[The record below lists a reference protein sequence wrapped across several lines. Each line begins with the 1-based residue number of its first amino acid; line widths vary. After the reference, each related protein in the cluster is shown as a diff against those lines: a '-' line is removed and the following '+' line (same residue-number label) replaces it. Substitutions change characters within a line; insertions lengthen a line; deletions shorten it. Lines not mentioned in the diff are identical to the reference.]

1 MKLRTLALAI
11 LTAAATIFVAA
22 CGEDNAEKA
31 EETAKLAN
39 TPKEVILAMEDA
51 MIKGDMDTA
60 LKYISKDCKFRK
72 ELLNASD
79 EDKKKAAESLKKEQ
93 PLRTWGKEEING
105 DEAIVHYT
113 MTRRGVTS
121 PRIYIL
127 KKEDGQWKYVDDKF
141 NP

>member
-31 EETAKLAN
+31 EETKLAN

-60 LKYISKDCKFRK
+60 LKYISKDCKDR
-72 ELLNASD
+72 EYLLKASD
-79 EDKKKAAESLKKEQ
+79 EEKKKAAESLKKAQ
-93 PLRTWGKEEING
+93 TQRTWGKEEING

-113 MTRRGVTS
+113 MTRGGGTS
-121 PRIYIL
+121 PFIYIL
-127 KKEDGQWKYVDDKF
+127 KKEDGQWKYVNQKF

>member
-22 CGEDNAEKA
+22 CAEDKAEKA

-113 MTRRGVTS
+113 MTRRGHTS
-121 PRIYIL
+121 PFIYIL
-127 KKEDGQWKYVDDKF
+127 KKEDGQWKYVDQKF

>member
-31 EETAKLAN
+31 GETAKLAN

-60 LKYISKDCKFRK
+60 LKYISKDCKGR
-72 ELLNASD
+72 EYLLNASD
-79 EDKKKAAESLKKEQ
+79 EDKKGIAEELKKETSQ
-93 PLRTWGKEEING
+93 RTWGKEEING
-105 DEAIVHYT
+105 DEATVHCT
-113 MTRRGVTS
+113 IDRGGYAA
-121 PRIYIL
+121 PYIYIL
-127 KKEDGQWKYVDDKF
+127 KKEDGQWKYVDIKS
-141 NP
+141 N

>member
-51 MIKGDMDTA
+51 IIKGDMDTA
-60 LKYISKDCKFRK
+60 LKYISKDCKGR
-72 ELLNASD
+72 EYLLNASD

-113 MTRRGVTS
+113 MTRRGHTS
-121 PRIYIL
+121 PFIYIL
-127 KKEDGQWKYVDDKF
+127 KKEDGQWKYVDQKF

>member
-60 LKYISKDCKFRK
+60 LKYISKDCKFRE

-79 EDKKKAAESLKKEQ
+79 EDKKKAAESLKKAQ

-113 MTRRGVTS
+113 MTRGGGTS
-121 PRIYIL
+121 PFIYIL
-127 KKEDGQWKYVDDKF
+127 KKEDGQWKYVDQKF